1 MKQSLQISRIIIG
14 LVFIFSGLIKANDP
28 MGLSFKMQEFFEA
41 WGMAQFNFLSLPL
54 AFLMNLFEVTIG
66 VAMLIGWRMP
76 LFTTLLFVFML
87 FFTFLTAYALFSGK
101 IKSCGCFGDCIRL
114 TPTQSFTKD
123 IILLLLSTFLFF
135 NRKRFNSKPQQPRTA
150 DMVLSISVVFV
161 IFFQLYVLKYLPL
174 KDCLPYKAGNNI
186 LEQMKLPA
194 NAIADSFSIVFQYKK
209 NNKIIEFDATH
220 FPEDF
225 DSTYQFIKRYDKLVR
240 KGNATPA
247 ITDFALQTIHGS
259 DTTQAVLSHPN
270 TYVLLWAQNMDYNK
284 KKEEKVQAILHFFSS
299 HSIPV
304 FIITAQAEA
313 VPNKWSVQFPILQ
326 CDATVMKTAARV
338 NPTVFIM
345 QGATIK
351 EKYSYASEQKIKKF
365 LEENY

>member
-1 MKQSLQISRIIIG
+1 MKQSLQISRVVVG

-41 WGMAQFNFLSLPL
+41 WGIAQFNSLSLPL
-54 AFLMNLFEVTIG
+54 AFLMNLFEVIAG
-66 VAMLIGWRMP
+66 VAILIGWRMP
-76 LFTTLLFVFML
+76 LFTTLLFGLML

-114 TPTQSFTKD
+114 TPIQSFIKD
-123 IILLLLSTFLFF
+123 VILLLLSAFLFL
-135 NRKRFNSKPQQPRTA
+135 NRKRFHSKPQQARIA
-150 DMVLSISVVFV
+150 GIVLSTSLVLV

-186 LEQMKLPA
+186 LEQMKPPA
-194 NAIADSFSIVFQYKK
+194 NAMADSFSIVFQYKK
-209 NNKIIEFDATH
+209 NNKIVEFDAAH

-225 DSTYQFIKRYDKLVR
+225 DSTYQFVKRYDKLVR

-247 ITDFALQTIHGS
+247 ITDFALQTIHGT
-259 DTTQAVLSHPN
+259 DTTQAVFSQQN
-270 TYVLLWAQNMDYNK
+270 EYVLLWAQNIDYNK
-284 KKEEKVQAILHFFSS
+284 KKEEKIEAILHFCSS
-299 HSIPV
+299 HSIPL

-313 VPNKWSVQFPILQ
+313 VPLKWRVQFPILQ
-326 CDATVMKTAARV
+326 CDATVIKTAARV

-345 QGATIK
+345 KGATIL
-351 EKYSYASEQKIKKF
+351 EKYSYASEEKIKKA
-365 LEENY
+365 LQAIY